1 MRGPFVYDRGKE
13 GQAVNENYDSYS
25 DKEAVERKFR
35 IAMASEA
42 RAERELREKIQK
54 WFYVGVGALVV
65 FFIVAMLFF

>member
-1 MRGPFVYDRGKE
+1 VSEK
-13 GQAVNENYDSYS
+13 YDSYS

-35 IAMASEA
+35 MAMASEA

-54 WFYVGVGALVV
+54 WFYVGVGAFVV